1 MIHKRYAS
9 DFMTGKV
16 IVATVHNTFEQVMEF
31 FTHHKIQHLPITRDN
46 HLIGIISIKDMLR
59 YIDTAIA
66 DGSPVSKESLSAG
79 FHIDQVMTPNPI
91 AVQRTASQKDVLEIL
106 SSGKFQAVPVL
117 DGNEVVGIITNK
129 DITRL
134 YHYDATHLL

>member
-1 MIHKRYAS
+1 
-9 DFMTGKV
+9 MTGKV
-16 IVATVHNTFEQVMEF
+16 IVANVHNTFEQVMEF
-31 FTHHKIQHLPITRDN
+31 FTHHKIQHLPVTRDS

-59 YIDTAIA
+59 YIDESIA
-66 DGSPVSKESLSAG
+66 SGAALSKGTLSSG

-91 AVQRTASQKDVLEIL
+91 AVQQTASQKEVLEIL

-117 DGNEVVGIITNK
+117 DGNAVVGIITNK

-134 YHYDATHLL
+134 YYYDSTHIL